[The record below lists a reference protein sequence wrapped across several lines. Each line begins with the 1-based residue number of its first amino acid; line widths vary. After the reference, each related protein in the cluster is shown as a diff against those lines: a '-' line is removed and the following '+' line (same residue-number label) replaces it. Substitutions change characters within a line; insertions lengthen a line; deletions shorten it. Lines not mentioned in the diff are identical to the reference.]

1 MMENSF
7 KRAQRRHDAA
17 RIKKNRRWHW
27 GRDMAQEGRQLG
39 KLLHTA
45 TPCSCPMCGNPRK
58 YFGHRTIQELR
69 ALQEPADLD

>member
-1 MMENSF
+1 
-7 KRAQRRHDAA
+7 
-17 RIKKNRRWHW
+17 
-27 GRDMAQEGRQLG
+27 MAQEGRQLG